1 MPESFLLRALR
12 ESIQEVLERMFF
24 IQCLLEPLEFVPEPE
39 VAAQLTFEGD
49 PSGELTLRI
58 SAGAARSVS
67 ADFLGAGETDLSEQE
82 IGEVVCELAN
92 MICGSVLSRVESSS
106 TFRLA
111 TPRILA
117 PAPESDRCTEA
128 VKPGGFPPP
137 CEDGRVPAVHAVEMG
152 SGRMVVSITTE
163 ESTWST
169 VPKYAF

>member
-1 MPESFLLRALR
+1 
-12 ESIQEVLERMFF
+12 VLERMFF
-24 IQCLLEPLEFVPEPE
+24 IQCLLEPQEFVSEPE

-58 SAGAARSVS
+58 TAGAARSVS
-67 ADFLGAGETDLSEQE
+67 ADFLGAGESDLSEQE

-111 TPRILA
+111 TPRILVP
-117 PAPESDRCTEA
+117 PAESDGCTE
-128 VKPGGFPPP
+128 VPPGSFPPSR
-137 CEDGRVPAVHAVEMG
+137 EDGQVPAIHAVEMG

-163 ESTWST
+163 AATWST
-169 VPKYAF
+169 VPKFAF